1 MASFAGEL
9 ASDAIH
15 QDWHGLRPPRTRAP
29 AGFRLVHQVHLV
41 VRRDKRKTK
50 ETPLP
55 LVFTLQGCLSF
66 FFLNGSEKFITVFS
80 KQFTAYVDTQ
90 WKKSI

>member
-15 QDWHGLRPPRTRAP
+15 QGWHGLRPPRTRAP
-29 AGFRLVHQVHLV
+29 GGILLVHQVHSV
-41 VRRDKRKTK
+41 ADGEK

-55 LVFTLQGCLSF
+55 LVFTLFRQSCDTSFSKWF
-66 FFLNGSEKFITVFS
+66 FFVFS
-80 KQFTAYVDTQ
+80 KQFTAYVETQ
-90 WKKSI
+90 